1 MNRFNQFFKRFY
13 DLGPL
18 VIRILV
24 GFHLIHTVQGV
35 IFTPGAMQGVVDFFQ
50 SQNIIVPLF
59 LGPFVA
65 YAEFICGILFILGI
79 FTRIAALIMVV
90 VFICAIS
97 IVHIGDEYVNTFPA
111 LVMLAG
117 SIFLL
122 FCGPGKISLDKALFQ
137 KINTK
142 SHHQPS

>member
-1 MNRFNQFFKRFY
+1 MNRFNQFFKRYY

-18 VIRILV
+18 VIRIMV
-24 GFHLIHTVQGV
+24 GFHLIYTVRGV
-35 IFTPGAMQGVVDFFQ
+35 LFKPGAMQGVVDFFQ
-50 SQNIIVPLF
+50 SQNIIVPSF

-65 YAEFICGILFILGI
+65 YSEFTCGILFILGA

-97 IVHIGDEYVNTFPA
+97 IVHIKDEYTNTFPA

-117 SIFLL
+117 SVFLL
-122 FCGPGKISLDKALFQ
+122 FCGAGKYSVDHMMSKEQ
-137 KINTK
+137 
-142 SHHQPS
+142 